1 MKKEY
6 GFPFRG
12 GWVKAKKKPID
23 GFPKKKER
31 TFQLEQNY
39 RLNLLYFL
47 KENLQQPII
56 WGFGCVFFWV
66 SSLEEPLTLVVIKV
80 IFQALTS
87 RKSSEFARII
97 YESFHTHWNQ
107 SSLFLSKYSIW
118 MK

>member
-39 RLNLLYFL
+39 RLNLLFSF
-47 KENLQQPII
+47 KEKPPNHYLGFWACFE
-56 WGFGCVFFWV
+56 WG
-66 SSLEEPLTLVVIKV
+66 SLEEPLTLVIKV
-80 IFQALTS
+80 IFQAFNLQKILWICQDNLWVFSHNGTHFF
-87 RKSSEFARII
+87 KEHNSEFLG
-97 YESFHTHWNQ
+97 Q
-107 SSLFLSKYSIW
+107 
-118 MK
+118 M

>member
-23 GFPKKKER
+23 GFPKKNS
-31 TFQLEQNY
+31 FQLEQNY

-56 WGFGCVFFWV
+56 WGFVFFEWV
-66 SSLEEPLTLVVIKV
+66 P
-80 IFQALTS
+80 
-87 RKSSEFARII
+87 
-97 YESFHTHWNQ
+97 
-107 SSLFLSKYSIW
+107 
-118 MK
+118 